1 MSRREIRE
9 QVFKLLFRADF
20 HEREEMPQ
28 QMQFF
33 FEELG
38 QEENKDSIYIQEKCE
53 RILARIEELDA
64 MVNQVAQGWKT
75 TRMGKADLTLIRL
88 AVHEMKF
95 EEDAPEGVAI
105 NEAVELAKTYGSDD
119 SPSFVNGVLAK
130 LV

>member
-95 EEDAPEGVAI
+95 EEDVPEGVAI
-105 NEAVELAKTYGSDD
+105 NEAVELAKTYCSDD

>member
-95 EEDAPEGVAI
+95 EEDVPEGVAI

>member
-28 QMQFF
+28 QAQFF

-38 QEENKDSIYIQEKCE
+38 QEENKDTIYIQEKCE

-95 EEDAPEGVAI
+95 EEDVPEGVAI

-119 SPSFVNGVLAK
+119 SPSFVNGILAK

>member
-33 FEELG
+33 SEELG

-95 EEDAPEGVAI
+95 EEDVPEGVAI

>member
-64 MVNQVAQGWKT
+64 MVDQVAQGWKT

-95 EEDAPEGVAI
+95 EEDVPEGVAI